1 MDLKKRKNLRLK
13 EYKYSS
19 SGAYFVTICTDN
31 RKNTLCSI
39 KNVKEKAEIVL
50 SEYGKIAD
58 NVICRIEEKFDIKL
72 NCYVIMPNHIHLVII
87 IDDEKRAIRESP
99 LRFGN
104 DENNKS
110 DEKRSVVSKV
120 IGYIKMNS
128 SKEIHKKFNCGNVWQ
143 RGYYDHI
150 IRNNKDYEKIV
161 QYISE
166 NPLRWELD
174 SLYGDN

>member
-13 EYKYSS
+13 EYNYSS

-87 IDDEKRAIRESP
+87 IDDESPEKGMNIR
-99 LRFGN
+99 
-104 DENNKS
+104 
-110 DEKRSVVSKV
+110 
-120 IGYIKMNS
+120 
-128 SKEIHKKFNCGNVWQ
+128 
-143 RGYYDHI
+143 
-150 IRNNKDYEKIV
+150 
-161 QYISE
+161 
-166 NPLRWELD
+166 
-174 SLYGDN
+174 